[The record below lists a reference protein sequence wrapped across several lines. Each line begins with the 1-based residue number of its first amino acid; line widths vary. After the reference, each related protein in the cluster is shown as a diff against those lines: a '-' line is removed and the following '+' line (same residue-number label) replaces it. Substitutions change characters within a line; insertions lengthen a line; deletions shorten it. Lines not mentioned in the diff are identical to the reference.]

1 MIIRVTPDKSHV
13 FPIYLRL
20 TDRRTD
26 RQADRQTGR
35 YAKIYTLSF
44 SHFQITDRA
53 GYWVT
58 EPKVCDRPMWQWR
71 EK

>member
-1 MIIRVTPDKSHV
+1 MIIRVTTDKSHGFSLRHV
-13 FPIYLRL
+13 FPMYLRETDRL

-58 EPKVCDRPMWQWR
+58 EP
-71 EK
+71 